1 MPTID
6 VAVRRISV
14 VSQRPFEEIV
24 RRLTATI
31 GHPEMNAFHEAVA
44 AATTVA
50 ELEAVVHGDNAG
62 RHHSERCGDAGPP
75 RPDRNRAHQR

>member
-6 VAVRRISV
+6 VEVRRTSV

-31 GHPEMNAFHEAVA
+31 GHPEMNAFMR
-44 AATTVA
+44 
-50 ELEAVVHGDNAG
+50 LLP
-62 RHHSERCGDAGPP
+62 PP
-75 RPDRNRAHQR
+75 RPLPN